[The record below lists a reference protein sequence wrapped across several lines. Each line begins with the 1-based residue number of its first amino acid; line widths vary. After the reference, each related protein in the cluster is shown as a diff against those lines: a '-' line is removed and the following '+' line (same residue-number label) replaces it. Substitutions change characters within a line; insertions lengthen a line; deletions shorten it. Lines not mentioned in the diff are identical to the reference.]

1 MPNQINNETSP
12 LLNLHEQLIYKIA
25 QLDASMQMGF
35 RRLDEKMDRFQND
48 LHENQIETNNR
59 MNKLENEVALHVNT
73 RNLLIEAVEGRVG
86 KLETWQAVATAKVSV
101 ALAVVIV
108 AWAAF
113 GTAVQNFL
121 ARIFN

>member
-1 MPNQINNETSP
+1 
-12 LLNLHEQLIYKIA
+12 
-25 QLDASMQMGF
+25 
-35 RRLDEKMDRFQND
+35 MDRFQND

>member
-35 RRLDEKMDRFQND
+35 RRLDEKMDRFQSD
-48 LHENQIETNNR
+48 LHESQIETNNR
-59 MNKLENEVALHVNT
+59 INKVENEIALQVNT
-73 RNLLIEAVEGRVG
+73 RNLQVEAVEARIG
-86 KLETWQAVATAKVSV
+86 KLETWQAIATAKVSV

-108 AWAAF
+108 GWAAF